1 MHFSIENTIK
11 KKLKELENWGS
22 KVNYVNAI
30 LILYDLLNQYP
41 RDIFTV
47 SKKILKVIFGIEK
60 VNFYMYNEDCSY
72 LYRVNEF
79 NEEVIPDTFLRTS
92 SFSLDPTEIIQGELA
107 FPLVGNGIITSQLA
121 FPKNIHSILGYMSI
135 YLGDREKDKK
145 LIRFLL
151 KYGRRIGPAI
161 HRMLLILHLNKLN
174 KKLEKINRT
183 YLNLIA
189 FVSHE
194 LRGPLVGIGVDVKL
208 ILREAYGT
216 IGGNV
221 RNILEHIDGR
231 VSLLQNRINTYLNLS
246 SSELGGLHLQKTV
259 LDIRID
265 VIDQALDLIKN
276 QLADKGMKIDYYLR
290 GIPDRKV
297 FVKGDKD
304 KLISVYTNLFIN
316 AIKYGK
322 SGGKIAYGYED
333 KDEFYQFNV
342 WNESE
347 FIPKEKIDNIF
358 KMFERFNE
366 DKKING
372 YGIGLYLV
380 NEIIRQHSGK
390 IWVEVGNAWINFIF
404 TLPKPSDE
412 EIQMVLSG

>member
-1 MHFSIENTIK
+1 MNMSIEETIK
-11 KKLKELENWGS
+11 KKLIELKEWGS
-22 KVNYVNAI
+22 EVVYINAI

-41 RDIFTV
+41 RNIFAV
-47 SKKILKVIFGIEK
+47 ARKILEVIFDIKK
-60 VNFYMYNEDCSY
+60 VNFYMYNEDCSF
-72 LYRVNEF
+72 LYKVKEF
-79 NEEVIPDTFLRTS
+79 NDKTIPDTFIKYTS
-92 SFSLDPTEIIQGELA
+92 YSLEPAEIIQGELA

-121 FPKNIHSILGYMSI
+121 FPKNTHSILGYMSI
-135 YLGDREKDKK
+135 PLGEKRKDKK
-145 LIRFLL
+145 LIKFLL

-161 HRMLLILHLNKLN
+161 HRMLLISHLDKLN
-174 KKLEKINRT
+174 KKLEKVNKT

-208 ILREAYGT
+208 ILRGAYGA
-216 IGGNV
+216 ISENV
-221 RNILEHIDGR
+221 KNILEHIDSR
-231 VSLLQNRINTYLNLS
+231 VSLLQSRINTYLNLA
-246 SSELGGLHLQKTV
+246 SSELGGLRLQKTI

-276 QLADKGMKIDYYLR
+276 QLANKGMKIDYYLR

-297 FVKGDKD
+297 FIKGDKD
-304 KLISVYTNLFIN
+304 KLISVYTNLFLN

-322 SGGKIAYGYED
+322 PGGKIAYGYED
-333 KDEFYQFNV
+333 KGNFYQFNV

-347 FIPKEKIDNIF
+347 EIPKEKLSEMF
-358 KMFERFNE
+358 KMFERFSQ

-380 NEIIRQHSGK
+380 NEIIKQHGGK
-390 IWVEVGNAWINFIF
+390 IWVEAGKDWINFIF
-404 TLPKPSDE
+404 TLPKPPEE
-412 EIQMVLSG
+412 EIQKIISN